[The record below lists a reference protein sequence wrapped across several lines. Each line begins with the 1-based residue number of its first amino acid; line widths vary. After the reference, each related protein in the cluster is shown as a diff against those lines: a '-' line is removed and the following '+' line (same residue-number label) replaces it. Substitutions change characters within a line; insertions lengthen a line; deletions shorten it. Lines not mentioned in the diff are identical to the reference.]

1 MKKSPVPSSPEH
13 SASDS
18 DPPTFEQA
26 LESLERIVEK
36 LEGGQLSLEESMHF
50 FEQGMGHAK
59 RCEELLNQVEGKIQ
73 QLVEMKD
80 GALVATN
87 SEGTEDE

>member
-18 DPPTFEQA
+18 SLPTFEQA
-26 LESLERIVEK
+26 LESLEQIVEK
-36 LEGGQLSLEESMHF
+36 LEGGQLSLEESMRL
-50 FEQGMGHAK
+50 FEQGMGHAR
-59 RCEELLNQVEGKIQ
+59 RCEDLLNQVEGKIQ
-73 QLVEMKD
+73 QLVELKD
-80 GALVATN
+80 GALVVTD